1 MSKALFLLKLREDYN
16 DDPSYSTPSC
26 SPVSGQYSAPYHLAT
41 GMYNSA
47 KFVVDVLK
55 ANGREAGIGI
65 LVDAN
70 SIDAACMAYNPNFV
84 IIEGL
89 WVTPAKLAELMSLVR
104 HAERTWVVRIHSE
117 IPFLAS
123 EGVAMGWIGEYMKL
137 GVIVAPNGVRATEQ
151 IKYEG
156 ARSVP
161 PNNQA
166 IYLPNCYPVEDFMPV
181 ASVSTT
187 TAINIGCFGA
197 FRPLKNQ
204 LQQAFAALKFAEWL
218 GRSLRFH
225 INSRVDAGGQGSL
238 NNVLDLFSHL
248 DSTTAEIIH
257 HEWEDRETFIQTL
270 RGIDMSMQVSMSETF
285 NIVAA
290 DAVLAGISVVASDE
304 LPWYH
309 STNIDP
315 QSVSSIVEMMKMIWL
330 NRSFFITKNRIGL
343 QRYNTDAN
351 QRWLNFVSAA

>member
-89 WVTPAKLAELMSLVR
+89 WVTPAKLAELMALKR
-104 HAERTWVVRIHSE
+104 HAGRTWVVRIHSE

-123 EGVAMGWIGEYMKL
+123 EGVAMEWIGEYMKL
-137 GVIVAPNGVRATEQ
+137 GVIVAPNGVRAAEQ

-156 ARSVP
+156 GRSVP
-161 PNNQA
+161 PTNETV
-166 IYLPNCYPVEDFMPV
+166 YLPNCYPTDEFMPP
-181 ASVSTT
+181 ADLSMTM
-187 TAINIGCFGA
+187 AINIGCFGA

-218 GRSLRFH
+218 GRPLRFH
-225 INSRVDAGGQGSL
+225 INGRVDAGGQGAL
-238 NNVLDLFSHL
+238 NNVFGLFSHL
-248 DSTTAEIIH
+248 DSTTAEIVH
-257 HEWEDRETFIQTL
+257 HDWEDRDTFIRTL
-270 RGIDMSMQVSMSETF
+270 RDIDILMQVSMSETF

-290 DAVLAGISVVASDE
+290 DAVLAGIPVIATDE

-309 STNIDP
+309 PTNVDP

-343 QRYNTDAN
+343 QRYNMDAT
-351 QRWLNFVSAA
+351 QKWLNFIPRD